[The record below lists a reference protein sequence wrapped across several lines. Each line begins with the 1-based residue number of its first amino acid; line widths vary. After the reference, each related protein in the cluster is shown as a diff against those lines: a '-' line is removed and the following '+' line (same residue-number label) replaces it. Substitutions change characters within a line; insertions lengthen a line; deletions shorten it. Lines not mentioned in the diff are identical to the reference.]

1 MTRIK
6 TTALGLAIVA
16 AMFGGIAISMAAGY
30 WKTESTK
37 EPVKIKEGEFAGLP
51 NPADVRGS
59 YTWDDVAKAFAIP
72 VEKVL
77 EAFGATDPAQ
87 KANSLEA
94 KYAGTLPEGVE
105 IGTGSVR
112 LFAALYTGLPY
123 EADEGTV
130 LPASAITVLRADGKA
145 DKARIDEAA
154 AKAISVT
161 PAAPAPSAPAAAP
174 SAAAAPAKAAPAAPA
189 VPAAA
194 APAPAPAAQ
203 AKPATPAAPTTTVA
217 AAAAQ
222 EHTPATGT
230 IVGKTTF
237 GDLAGWG
244 YDMKKVE
251 AILGGLGPSSQS
263 IRDFC
268 EAKGI
273 EFSTVK
279 TSLNELAK

>member
-6 TTALGLAIVA
+6 TTTLGLVVLA

-59 YTWDDVAKAFAIP
+59 YSWDDVAKAFAIP

-94 KYAGTLPEGVE
+94 KYAGTLPEGLE

-123 EADEGTV
+123 EAEEGTV

-154 AKAISVT
+154 AKAISGT
-161 PAAPAPSAPAAAP
+161 PAVAAP
-174 SAAAAPAKAAPAAPA
+174 IAVPAAAAPAAVKAAPTTTAPA
-189 VPAAA
+189 VPAAT
-194 APAPAPAAQ
+194 PAPAPAAQ
-203 AKPATPAAPTTTVA
+203 AKPATPATTVA
-217 AAAAQ
+217 AAAATQ
-222 EHTPATGT
+222 EHTPVTGT
-230 IVGKTTF
+230 VVGKTTF
-237 GDLAGWG
+237 GDLVSWG

-268 EAKGI
+268 EAKGV

-279 TSLNELAK
+279 TSLGELAK

>member
-6 TTALGLAIVA
+6 TATLGLVIVA
-16 AMFGGIAISMAAGY
+16 AMFGGIALSIAFGY

-59 YTWDDVAKAFAIP
+59 YSWADVAKAFTIP
-72 VEKVL
+72 EDKVL

-87 KANSLEA
+87 KVNSLET

-123 EADEGTV
+123 EADAGTV
-130 LPASAITVLRADGKA
+130 LPASAIAVLRSSGKA
-145 DKARIDEAA
+145 EAARIDEAA
-154 AKAISVT
+154 AKAIGDASGT
-161 PAAPAPSAPAAAP
+161 AA
-174 SAAAAPAKAAPAAPA
+174 
-189 VPAAA
+189 PAAA
-194 APAPAPAAQ
+194 APAPAPAKAVPAPASTPAPAAQ
-203 AKPATPAAPTTTVA
+203 AKPAAPTTTVA

-222 EHTPATGT
+222 EHVAVAGT

-237 GDLAGWG
+237 GDLASWG

-251 AILGGLGPSSQS
+251 AILGGLGPASQS

-279 TSLNELAK
+279 TSLGDLGKK

>member
-6 TTALGLAIVA
+6 TTTLGLVILA

-51 NPADVRGS
+51 NPADIRGS
-59 YTWDDVAKAFAIP
+59 YTWADVAKAFAIP

-77 EAFGATDPAQ
+77 EAFGATDPTQ

-94 KYAGTLPEGVE
+94 KYAGTLPEGLE

-130 LPASAITVLRADGKA
+130 LPASAIPVLRADGKA

-154 AKAISVT
+154 AKAISGT
-161 PAAPAPSAPAAAP
+161 TASPAAAAPAAAP
-174 SAAAAPAKAAPAAPA
+174 APAKAAPA
-189 VPAAA
+189 VPAA

-203 AKPATPAAPTTTVA
+203 AKPATPTTTVA

-222 EHTPATGT
+222 EHTPVTGT
-230 IVGKTTF
+230 VVGKTTF
-237 GDLAGWG
+237 GDLASWG

>member
-6 TTALGLAIVA
+6 TTTLGLVILA

-59 YTWDDVAKAFAIP
+59 YSWDDVAKAFAIP
-72 VEKVL
+72 VDKVL

-87 KANSLEA
+87 KANSLET
-94 KYAGTLPEGVE
+94 KYAGTLPEGLE

-130 LPASAITVLRADGKA
+130 LPASAIAVLRADGKA

-154 AKAISVT
+154 AKAVNGT
-161 PAAPAPSAPAAAP
+161 PAAPAAAAAAPAAAP
-174 SAAAAPAKAAPAAPA
+174 AIAAPTAAAPA

-194 APAPAPAAQ
+194 RAPAPAAQ
-203 AKPATPAAPTTTVA
+203 AKPAAPTTTVA

-222 EHTPATGT
+222 EHTPVTGT
-230 IVGKTTF
+230 VVGKTTF
-237 GDLAGWG
+237 GDLASWG

-279 TSLNELAK
+279 TSLGELAK

>member
-6 TTALGLAIVA
+6 TTTLGLAIVA
-16 AMFGGIAISMAAGY
+16 AMFGGIALSMAAGY

-59 YTWDDVAKAFAIP
+59 YTWADVATAFAIP
-72 VEKVL
+72 VDKVL

-94 KYAGTLPEGVE
+94 KYAGTLPEGLE

-130 LPASAITVLRADGKA
+130 LPTSAITVLRAEGKA
-145 DKARIDEAA
+145 DKARIDAAA
-154 AKAISVT
+154 AKAIDGK
-161 PAAPAPSAPAAAP
+161 AAAAAP
-174 SAAAAPAKAAPAAPA
+174 VAAAPAAAPAKAAPATP
-189 VPAAA
+189 AA
-194 APAPAPAAQ
+194 APAPAPAAAP
-203 AKPATPAAPTTTVA
+203 AKPAAPASAAPTTTIA
-217 AAAAQ
+217 AAAATS
-222 EHTPATGT
+222 EHTPVTGT
-230 IVGKTTF
+230 VVGKTTF
-237 GDLAGWG
+237 GDLASWG

-251 AILGGLGPSSQS
+251 AILGGLGPASQS

>member
-6 TTALGLAIVA
+6 TTTLGLVILA

-51 NPADVRGS
+51 NPADIRGS
-59 YTWDDVAKAFAIP
+59 YTWADVAKAFAIP

-77 EAFGATDPAQ
+77 EAFGATDPTQ

-94 KYAGTLPEGVE
+94 KYAGTLPEGLE

-130 LPASAITVLRADGKA
+130 LPASAIPVLRADGKA

-154 AKAISVT
+154 AKAISGT
-161 PAAPAPSAPAAAP
+161 TAAPAAAAPAAAP
-174 SAAAAPAKAAPAAPA
+174 APAKAAPA
-189 VPAAA
+189 VPAA

-203 AKPATPAAPTTTVA
+203 AKPVTPSTTVA

-222 EHTPATGT
+222 EHTPVTGT
-230 IVGKTTF
+230 VVGKTTF
-237 GDLAGWG
+237 GDLASWG

-251 AILGGLGPSSQS
+251 AILGGLGPSS
-263 IRDFC
+263 
-268 EAKGI
+268 
-273 EFSTVK
+273 
-279 TSLNELAK
+279 

>member
-161 PAAPAPSAPAAAP
+161 PAAPAPSAPAAA
-174 SAAAAPAKAAPAAPA
+174 AAPAKAAPAAPA
-189 VPAAA
+189 VPAAP
-194 APAPAPAAQ
+194 APAPAP
-203 AKPATPAAPTTTVA
+203 
-217 AAAAQ
+217 AAQ

-279 TSLNELAK
+279 TSLGELAK

>member
-6 TTALGLAIVA
+6 TTTLGLVILA

-59 YTWDDVAKAFAIP
+59 YSWDDVAKAFAIP

-94 KYAGTLPEGVE
+94 KYAGKLPAGVE

-130 LPASAITVLRADGKA
+130 LPASAIAVLRADGKA

-161 PAAPAPSAPAAAP
+161 PAAPAAAAPAAAP
-174 SAAAAPAKAAPAAPA
+174 APAKAAPA
-189 VPAAA
+189 VPAA

-203 AKPATPAAPTTTVA
+203 AKPATPTTTVA

-222 EHTPATGT
+222 EHTPVTGT
-230 IVGKTTF
+230 VVGKTTF
-237 GDLAGWG
+237 GDLASWG

-279 TSLNELAK
+279 TSLGELAK